1 MSCSVQRSGLLGR
14 VFKNFALQT
23 CALAEN
29 AALRIL
35 TRAPCMKGL
44 LDMRV
49 PDALL
54 QRGL

>member
-1 MSCSVQRSGLLGR
+1 MSRSVERSGLLGR
-14 VFKNFALQT
+14 VFQNFTLQT

-35 TRAPCMKGL
+35 TRAPCMEGL
-44 LDMRV
+44 LDMGV
-49 PDALL
+49 PDAL